1 MSVKYLFL
9 YHIQTMLFLQEKK
22 KGIFL
27 SASVVYGGKFNHLI
41 NNLVQMTFLKN
52 EKGHDISTVLN
63 SASPYS

>member
-1 MSVKYLFL
+1 
-9 YHIQTMLFLQEKK
+9 MLFLQEKK

-27 SASVVYGGKFNHLI
+27 SASVVYGRKFNHLI